1 MLSQAEPSF
10 LNFWGLK
17 CNRID
22 DGKTPTNRTIQE
34 YTVAKQPKTL
44 NRDYLSINSRSQSI
58 FLLLLEAIGRLP
70 FALLT
75 RNYSSKILKERC
87 CSVYYLLSLCV
98 NETSRRR
105 HVVLFFKIN
114 TCKLLSQQDWLDDT
128 WMHTRNHFLVSFKD

>member
-75 RNYSSKILKERC
+75 RNYSLQKFWKRDVVVFIIF
-87 CSVYYLLSLCV
+87 SLCV
-98 NETSRRR
+98 WMRRVGGGMLCCFSRSIL
-105 HVVLFFKIN
+105 VNYWVSKIDLM
-114 TCKLLSQQDWLDDT
+114 TLECTPGTIFW
-128 WMHTRNHFLVSFKD
+128 

>member
-70 FALLT
+70 FALNTKLFVK
-75 RNYSSKILKERC
+75 NSERDRL
-87 CSVYYLLSLCV
+87 LLSHEIIRYKNFEREML
-98 NETSRRR
+98 
-105 HVVLFFKIN
+105 
-114 TCKLLSQQDWLDDT
+114 
-128 WMHTRNHFLVSFKD
+128 